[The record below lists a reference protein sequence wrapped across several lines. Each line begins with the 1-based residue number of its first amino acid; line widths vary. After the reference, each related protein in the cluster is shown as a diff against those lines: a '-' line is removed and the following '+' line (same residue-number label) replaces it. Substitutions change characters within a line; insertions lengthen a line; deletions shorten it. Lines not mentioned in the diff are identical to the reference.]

1 MSGYDVSGLLGAAL
15 ILTAFAGVQTR
26 RLDPHR
32 PPALLLNLAG
42 PSLVLVSLIENFNAA
57 ALVLQIAWIAVSLHG
72 LFRLVLSRRS
82 SA

>member
-1 MSGYDVSGLLGAAL
+1 MNAYDLAGLTGAAL

-32 PPALLLNLAG
+32 PPALLLNLFG
-42 PSLVLVSLIENFNAA
+42 PSLVLVSLVDKPNAA

-72 LFRLVLSRRS
+72 LSRLLFRRS
-82 SA
+82 